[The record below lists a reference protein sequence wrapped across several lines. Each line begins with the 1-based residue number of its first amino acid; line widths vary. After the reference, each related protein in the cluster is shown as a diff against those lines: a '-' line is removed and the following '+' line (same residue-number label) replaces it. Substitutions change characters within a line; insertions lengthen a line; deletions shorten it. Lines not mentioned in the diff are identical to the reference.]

1 MTRDYG
7 MRVFVPR
14 LEVSCLEVKNM
25 NYTNKG
31 NKPTKTGFGEGVL
44 AAAQRDSNV
53 VGLGA
58 DITNSVGMNLFA
70 EAFPER
76 FVSMGIAEQD
86 AVATAAGLALSGK
99 IPVFSTYGVFAAHR
113 ANDQI
118 RVSVCYNNVHVVI
131 GGAHA
136 GVSVGPDGATHQAL
150 EDIAAMR
157 VLPNMT
163 VISPCDATQAKIAT
177 EKAIL
182 ECKGPVY
189 VRFGR
194 EAVPD
199 FTDEKQD
206 FEIGKAQ
213 LMREGSDI
221 TLVATGHEVWESLE
235 AAHMLEHMGVSARV
249 INMHT
254 IKPLDGEILV
264 KAAED
269 TRLIFTV
276 EEHQIA
282 GGLGGAVTEFLAE
295 NHPIRVCRIG
305 MDDRFGESG
314 QASALMHKFGLDA
327 AGIVHRVLDIM
338 SNEDFSIYVRKMG
351 KPFDT
356 YIRKLYDSKM
366 LYEGYDYH
374 DESTF
379 ANCHDTKVYQHY
391 IAQGKRG
398 HEVLETLAR
407 ALHDHFITHQLYK
420 MLDLYDE
427 KDVVGIMG
435 GHAKRR
441 DDPQYRQIVL
451 LSKKLTEM
459 GRLMVTGGGPGA
471 MEAAH
476 LGAWMAGRSEAEVDE
491 AIDMLKPSPTYK
503 DEGWL
508 RRSFEVMERFPRITD
523 RRSLAI
529 PTYYYGHE
537 PTAPFATHIAKY
549 FDNSVREDGVV
560 TIAKGGIIYTPG
572 SAGTMQEIFQDA
584 GQNHYESEGYAS
596 PMIFLGKDY
605 YTNVMP
611 AYTILKSLSD
621 KGLYK
626 NMILTISD
634 DNDEIIDA
642 IVRFRE
648 GS

>member
-1 MTRDYG
+1 MKY
-7 MRVFVPR
+7 
-14 LEVSCLEVKNM
+14 E
-25 NYTNKG
+25 NKG

-44 AAAQRDSNV
+44 AAAQQDSRV

-76 FVSMGIAEQD
+76 FFSMGIAEQD

-118 RVSVCYNNVHVVI
+118 RISVCYNNVHVVI

-150 EDIAAMR
+150 EDIATMR

-182 ECKGPVY
+182 KCKGPVY
-189 VRFGR
+189 IRFGR

-199 FTDEKQD
+199 FTDENQE

-213 LMREGSDI
+213 LMREGTDI
-221 TLVATGHEVWESLE
+221 TLVATGHEVWEALQ
-235 AAHMLEHMGVSARV
+235 AAHMLERMNISARV

-254 IKPLDGEILV
+254 IKPLDCEILA
-264 KAAED
+264 KAADD
-269 TRLIFTV
+269 TRMIFTI
-276 EEHQIA
+276 EEHQKA
-282 GGLGGAVTEFLAE
+282 GGLGGVVAEFLAE
-295 NHPIRVCRIG
+295 NHPIRMCCIG

-327 AGIVHRVLDIM
+327 AGIVHRVMEIL
-338 SNEDFSIYVRKMG
+338 SNDDLSLYFRKMG
-351 KPFDT
+351 KPFDI
-356 YIRKLYDSKM
+356 YIKKLYNSEK
-366 LYEGYDYH
+366 LYEGYDCH
-374 DESTF
+374 NEFTF
-379 ANCHDTKVYQHY
+379 SNCHDMKVYQHY
-391 IAQGKRG
+391 LAQGKRG
-398 HEVLETLAR
+398 HEVMETLAR
-407 ALHDHFITHQLYK
+407 ALHDHFITYQLYK

-427 KDVVGIMG
+427 KDVIGIMG

-441 DDPQYRQIVL
+441 DDPQYRQIVF
-451 LSKKLTEM
+451 LSKKLIEM

-491 AIDMLKPSPTYK
+491 AIDMLMPSPTYK

-508 RRSFEVMERFPRITD
+508 RRSFEVMERFPLKTD
-523 RRSLAI
+523 YRSLAI
-529 PTYYYGHE
+529 PTWYYGHE
-537 PTAPFATHIAKY
+537 PTTPFATDIAKY

-596 PMIFLGKDY
+596 PMIFMGKDY

-611 AYTILKSLSD
+611 AYKLLKDLSD

-634 DNDEIIDA
+634 DNDEIIEA

-648 GS
+648 KK

>member
-1 MTRDYG
+1 
-7 MRVFVPR
+7 
-14 LEVSCLEVKNM
+14 M

-31 NKPTKTGFGEGVL
+31 NKPTKAGFGEGVL
-44 AAAQRDSNV
+44 AAAQKDNRV

-76 FVSMGIAEQD
+76 FFSMGIAEQD
-86 AVATAAGLALSGK
+86 AVATAAGLALGGK
-99 IPVFSTYGVFAAHR
+99 LPVFSTYGVFAAHR

-118 RVSVCYNNVHVVI
+118 RVSVCYNNAHVVI

-150 EDIAAMR
+150 EDIATMR

-194 EAVPD
+194 EPMPD
-199 FTDEKQD
+199 FTAENQD

-213 LMREGSDI
+213 LMRDGSDI
-221 TLVATGHEVWESLE
+221 TLVATGHEVWECLE
-235 AAHMLEHMGVSARV
+235 AAHMLEHMNVSVRV

-254 IKPLDGEILV
+254 IKPLDGDILN
-264 KAAED
+264 KAAEE
-269 TRLIFTV
+269 TRMIFTV

-282 GGLGGAVTEFLAE
+282 GGLGSAVTEFLAE

-305 MDDRFGESG
+305 MNDRFGESG
-314 QASALMHKFGLDA
+314 QPFALMHKFGLDA
-327 AGIVHRVLDIM
+327 AGIVHRVLEIT
-338 SNEDFSIYVRKMG
+338 SNKDFSVYVRKLG

-356 YIRKLYDSKM
+356 IINKLYDSKR

-379 ANCHDTKVYQHY
+379 EKCYDTIVYRHY

-398 HEVLETLAR
+398 HDVLETLSR

-420 MLDLYDE
+420 MLDMYDE
-427 KDVVGIMG
+427 KDVIGVMG

-471 MEAAH
+471 MEATH
-476 LGAWMAGRSEAEVDE
+476 LGAWMAGRSEAEVDD
-491 AIDMLKPSPTYK
+491 AIAMLAPSPTFR

-508 RRSFEVMERFPRITD
+508 RRSFQVMEWFPLQSD
-523 RRSLAI
+523 YRSLAI
-529 PTYYYGHE
+529 PTWYYGHE
-537 PTAPFATHIAKY
+537 PTVPFATDIAKY

-596 PMIFLGKDY
+596 PMIFMGKDY
-605 YTNVMP
+605 YTNYMP
-611 AYTILKSLSD
+611 AYSLLKDLSD
-621 KGLYK
+621 RGVYK

-634 DNDEIIDA
+634 DNEEIVDA
-642 IVRFRE
+642 IGRFKE
-648 GS
+648 ESKGC